1 MLLSTENFSI
11 LNNLNQTERI
21 NKVLGISYLRNQ
33 STSMK
38 KRKQKPKEKDQK
50 QNWGALWTTMM
61 VVHMFRDIQQQ
72 NVWYWPPTTTF
83 PLASSAPS
91 KEWRLMSTSTLTTP
105 IGMENLC
112 HGAASSRKPKRGRE
126 DKTRRERE
134 TPKE

>member
-50 QNWGALWTTMM
+50 QN
-61 VVHMFRDIQQQ
+61 
-72 NVWYWPPTTTF
+72 
-83 PLASSAPS
+83 
-91 KEWRLMSTSTLTTP
+91 
-105 IGMENLC
+105 
-112 HGAASSRKPKRGRE
+112 
-126 DKTRRERE
+126 
-134 TPKE
+134 